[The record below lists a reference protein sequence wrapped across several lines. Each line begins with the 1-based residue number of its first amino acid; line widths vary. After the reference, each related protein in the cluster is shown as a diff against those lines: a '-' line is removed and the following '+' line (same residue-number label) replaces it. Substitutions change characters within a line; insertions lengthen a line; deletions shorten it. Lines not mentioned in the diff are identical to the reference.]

1 MSYTLRG
8 RIESRLAA
16 MLTPLLAAAGVALSV
31 RDWWPFA
38 LGLLMLAIGLALDT
52 GPYHRYLRYQPG
64 WVALPLGLVELT
76 VLMGLIWALGI
87 EVPLGVALGLFGGAW
102 VLAQVLAHAGFPLLR
117 LEYAEDGGELGRLGT
132 AVVVAVLVLLAAA
145 GGTAWATQPP
155 TIHLAP
161 GVHEGPLVLD
171 HSQVVIGGSGTVIRG
186 GIVITSSDVTV
197 RGLDIEGGENGV
209 TVEGGLGGVTGI
221 VLEDVHVRRALMDGI
236 HVRRGQVTVR
246 DCSVGALRSPYGQ
259 GIDVS
264 FAADLPPSL
273 IERCVVRG
281 GQEGIF
287 IDSAQALVRD
297 NTVHAP
303 TLRGITITEMSM
315 STVEGNRVE
324 DALGIG
330 ILCSDYSHCE
340 LEENAVL
347 GTRPDSSSGNSLRH
361 GYGLVVNFGSRAELR
376 DNRLEGSAGGVVTFN
391 EAIVEHD

>member
-1 MSYTLRG
+1 VSYTLRG

-16 MLTPLLAAAGVALSV
+16 TLAPLLASAGLALAV

-38 LGLLMLAIGLALDT
+38 LGLLMVMVGLALDA

-64 WVALPLGLVELT
+64 WAALPLGLLELAA
-76 VLMGLIWALGI
+76 LMGIVWVLGI
-87 EVPLGVALGLFGGAW
+87 EAPLSVALALFGGAW
-102 VLAQVLAHAGFPLLR
+102 LLAQVLAHAGFPLLR

-132 AVVVAVLVLLAAA
+132 AVVVLVLVVLAAA

-155 TIHLAP
+155 TVHLSA

-171 HSQVVIGGSGTVIRG
+171 HSQVVVGARGTVVRG

-197 RGLDIEGGENGV
+197 RGVDVEGGEHGI
-209 TVEGGLGGVTGI
+209 TVEGGLAGITGV
-221 VLEDVHVRRALMDGI
+221 VLEDVHVRRALTDGI

-259 GIDVS
+259 GIDIS
-264 FAADLPPSL
+264 FAADLPASL
-273 IERCVVRG
+273 VERCAFMG

-287 IDSAQALVRD
+287 IDSAQAMVRD
-297 NTVHAP
+297 NAVHDA

-315 STVEGNRVE
+315 SSVDGNRVE
-324 DALGIG
+324 GSLGIG

-340 LEENAVL
+340 LEDNSVL
-347 GTRPDSSSGNSLRH
+347 DTRPDHASDNSLRQ
-361 GYGLVVNFGSRAELR
+361 GYGIVVNFGSRAELR
-376 DNRLEGSAGGVVTFN
+376 DNNLKRNPGGVITFN
-391 EAIVEHD
+391 EGIVEEH